1 MSSLCSLQVLYP
13 SCHVKD
19 LRLWTSVYMPE
30 MGEVTAD
37 TTTSAHPSVGDE
49 EVSPAARIRGRPTL
63 GIKGSTLY

>member
-1 MSSLCSLQVLYP
+1 MYNLSTKVIHISYMCPMQVLYP

-37 TTTSAHPSVGDE
+37 TTTSAHPSVGDD
-49 EVSPAARIRGRPTL
+49 EVSPELIRICE
-63 GIKGSTLY
+63 